1 MAKNTKKKSIKY
13 NIFRWLCLLGYLA
26 CVVVLIYESSMDG
39 QASANQSN
47 TVGGVI
53 ADGINGLGGDQT
65 KAIPPENLSI
75 NNKIEEAY
83 VGEAYTLNVT
93 TLPENATYKSNLFK
107 SSDDKVATISS
118 EGVINFLSQGK
129 VEFTVMNSKYFD
141 LADKMQVEVKNVS
154 ATSIAATIANATFID
169 GIYHLD
175 ASVDAPIKDYNIST
189 KILPTNTTFKNVTY
203 STDKTN
209 YLTVSNNGNINSLK
223 YSRNEIT
230 TITVS
235 VTSDPSVYTTLK
247 IVVDM
252 KITKLESI
260 TVGSIVSPIYLG
272 QSVTPKVTLEPSD
285 ATFKGYKFVSA
296 DISIVSV
303 SSTSYTGKKAGS
315 TTIKVQSTEYEDI
328 FYEFVVEVLPAPD
341 IKDFNA
347 KLSTTSGEMV
357 VGTTAKINISNV
369 SPAYASTSTLRYASL
384 DEKIAT
390 VSSGTVK
397 AISKGSTKIQITDSK
412 NSAILKEVAVK
423 VVPKVDEQDFTTD
436 FIIDYLNGDNPTIF
450 TNTSINLKDYFSVT
464 NFIYEDGH
472 PTTNKTIT
480 YTLDESSKD
489 KATLSGNSLIINVPG
504 RVYVILTHTIS
515 KIQKTVSIRAINDFS
530 IIKLE
535 EIIAEESLI
544 EKPIGNNSTIGLIV
558 GDDILFKVD
567 TVEDAAQTFKINL
580 DNSDVASIDEI
591 DGIYKV
597 STFAEG
603 KVNITITPWHNSTS
617 YDSLSKRFS
626 LEVGHRYTT
635 SVFFRVYDEKNNEL
649 HIEDGVLTIYMNDKF
664 RVEPVTSK
672 DATSVDLEFIS
683 GSTDKLVIDDNRNII
698 PKKIGETTLKLVDN
712 CTGLSMEINIII
724 RNVILFDET
733 NTFTVKGTE
742 VKYDSAS
749 NTYSILNGYSGS
761 IKVNFLPESTYTKL
775 TYKSS
780 NNSVLS
786 VGADGTLTP
795 NAEGKATITIICDDS
810 FNEKIEITIKIEV
823 RPQKVIKDQDLREFF
838 SKIRKTLG
846 HFGAFLV
853 LGVLSTLT
861 YMLFI
866 RKCWYVSIPL
876 NFISG
881 FLVAG
886 LTELIQY
893 YVPGRYGCWADV
905 WIDYSGFISFAVLMT
920 ICFMVYR
927 ISNKIN
933 NLSNNRL
940 LVADGNVIASESDLP
955 QEEKVTDQ
963 KKDKK
968 QKKVKVK
975 DKAKEE
981 NPSNHRISKHNKE
994 KRNKAKVNK
1003 AKREQSRN
1011 NRKKR

>member
-1 MAKNTKKKSIKY
+1 MAKNKKKDSIKF
-13 NIFRWLCLLGYLA
+13 NVFRWLCLLGYLA
-26 CVVVLIYESSMDG
+26 CVAVLVYESCMDG
-39 QASANQSN
+39 ASSANQSN

-65 KAIPPENLSI
+65 KAIPPESVAI
-75 NNKIEEAY
+75 NNKIEDAY
-83 VGEAYTLNVT
+83 VGESYTLSVT
-93 TLPENATYKSNLFK
+93 TLPEDATYKSNVFK
-107 SSDDKVATISS
+107 SSDDKIATISS
-118 EGVINFLSQGK
+118 EGIINFLSQGK

-141 LADKMQVEVKNVS
+141 LVDTMQVEVKNVD
-154 ATSIAATIANATFID
+154 AKSIEATIANATVTD

-175 ASVDAPIKDYNIST
+175 ASVDALVKDYSIST
-189 KILPTNTTFKNVTY
+189 KILPSNTTFKNVTY

-209 YLTVSNNGNINSLK
+209 YLTVNNNGSISSLK

-235 VTSDPSVYTTLK
+235 VSSDPSIYATLK
-247 IVVDM
+247 VVVDM
-252 KITKLESI
+252 KITKLENI
-260 TVGSIVSPIYLG
+260 KVESIVSPIYPG
-272 QSVTPKVTLEPSD
+272 QSITPKITLEPSD

-296 DISIVSV
+296 DSNIVSV

-328 FYEFVVEVLPAPD
+328 FYEFEVEVLPAPD
-341 IKDFNA
+341 INDFNA
-347 KLSTTSGEMV
+347 KLSIASGEMV

-369 SPAYASTSTLRYASL
+369 SPAYASTSTLKYTSL
-384 DEKIAT
+384 DEKVAT

-397 AISKGSTKIQITDSK
+397 AISEGSTKIQITDSK

-423 VVPKVDEQDFTTD
+423 VIPKVDEQDFTTD
-436 FIIDYLNGDNPTIF
+436 FIIDYLKGNNPTIF
-450 TNTSINLKDYFSVT
+450 TNTSVNIKDYFSVT

-472 PTTNKTIT
+472 PTTNKAIT
-480 YTLDESSKD
+480 YTLDETSKD

-504 RVYVILTHTIS
+504 RIDIILTHTIS
-515 KIQKTVSIRAINDFS
+515 KIQKTVSISAINDFS
-530 IIKLE
+530 IKQIKGTD
-535 EIIAEESLI
+535 ADESLI

-558 GDDILFKVD
+558 GDDISFKVD
-567 TVEDAAQTFKINL
+567 SVEDASQTFKIEL
-580 DNSDVASIDEI
+580 DNSDVASIDEV
-591 DGIYKV
+591 DGIYKA
-597 STFAEG
+597 SSFAEG
-603 KVNITITPWHNSTS
+603 KVKITVIPYYNSAS
-617 YDSLSKRFS
+617 YNNLSKSFS
-626 LEVGHRYTT
+626 LEIGHRNTT
-635 SVFFRVYDEKNNEL
+635 SVFFRVYNENNEEL
-649 HIEDGVLTIYMNDKF
+649 NIEDGVLTIYMNDKF
-664 RVEPVTSK
+664 HVEPFVDRESTI
-672 DATSVDLEFIS
+672 VDLEFIS

-698 PKKIGETTLKLVDN
+698 PKKIGETTLKLIDN
-712 CTGLSMEINIII
+712 CTELSMEINIII
-724 RNVILFDET
+724 RNVILLDET

-742 VKYDSAS
+742 VKYDSES

-780 NNSVLS
+780 NNDVLS

-810 FNEKIEITIKIEV
+810 FNAKIQFTINMEV

-853 LGVLSTLT
+853 LGIFSTLT

-866 RKCWYVSIPL
+866 RKCWFISIPL

-905 WIDYSGFISFAVLMT
+905 WIDYSGFICLAILMT
-920 ICFMVYR
+920 ICIMTYR

-933 NLSNNRL
+933 ILSSKRL
-940 LVADGNVIASESDLP
+940 LAIDGNVNLNVTESDNDVQKEVKSTKLK
-955 QEEKVTDQ
+955 EVKEKT
-963 KKDKK
+963 KK
-968 QKKVKVK
+968 
-975 DKAKEE
+975 KEE
-981 NPSNHRISKHNKE
+981 TPSNHRISKHNKE

-1003 AKREQSRN
+1003 EKRKQSRN
-1011 NRKKR
+1011 SRKKH